1 MIEPSSELQDRKN
14 LEALLA
20 SQASMAETL
29 HSILQELIKPD
40 RKYVYGIQ
48 GLADLLHCSRLTAQH
63 IKNSGK
69 IDDATIQFERTV
81 IFDAEKV
88 MESLKVSRKKK

>member
-14 LEALLA
+14 LEALA

-48 GLADLLHCSRLTAQH
+48 GLADLLHCSRLTAQR

-81 IFDAEKV
+81 IFDADKV
-88 MESLKVSRKKK
+88 MESLKVSHKKK